1 MQIQVKSTLK
11 LELKIVGAL
20 LRNQGLLIV
29 KEKLSSENMNDCAS
43 TLLILQAIINTQQ
56 TPSAIVE
63 WFVELKE
70 QIMVSGN
77 NIINGIVTEI
87 EDLLR
92 GNGNQKEKVTSICIG

>member
-1 MQIQVKSTLK
+1 
-11 LELKIVGAL
+11 
-20 LRNQGLLIV
+20 V